1 VTRDEWGTNN
11 KETGM
16 AAKKSTS
23 RSTKAASKKAT
34 TKATTKVA
42 AKKTSKAVVK
52 PASKAV
58 AKPAAKPA
66 TKPVHGGKAS
76 APKPRSVVEIEVAPK
91 RRPRVSV
98 DTRPIEERIEERAF
112 LLWLERGGDAVA
124 NWVDAERE
132 IRGAG

>member
-1 VTRDEWGTNN
+1 
-11 KETGM
+11 M

-42 AKKTSKAVVK
+42 AKKTSKAVAK
-52 PASKAV
+52 PTSKAV
-58 AKPAAKPA
+58 AKPA